1 MALIDTTNTI
11 DSSIYLKNRFPH
23 NKVGSNYYIQNLQEK
38 RNKDW
43 EFRPNL
49 VDIEEEL
56 EKQCNYTVEPV
67 KYSPIDVAI
76 RKVKNEK
83 GQDLGGDWADI
94 AFRDLNHPCNLGYRY
109 RFDTEFPDMSMMTE
123 EEKYFNTSVW
133 LCVNKN
139 PVNPGNN
146 CIIRRCNAN
155 IVFGGSPS
163 GSVNEITEIH
173 YEPVILEND
182 LKYINMYYNMTT
194 ILPQS
199 EWYATMQMNY
209 FTNCIGINDRVI
221 FGGVDLVDRS
231 NNAVFKVKAV
241 VKSTSLKTFAKNDSP
256 EVDNIPLVLVALD
269 KDTISSNDDF
279 HSRLANQPPIYFTRV
294 IKPSYEYYLELTS
307 VYKDGTIKPIITDG
321 GDSNIED
328 EFNNKDDLNDINNNI
343 NGVVI
348 EKVDKDKK
356 GQYQERILL
365 KETEYYQCNLMFNN
379 KDIKESSLKITASL
393 DINKCEGKPE
403 DYFKLEILNDNIFA
417 ITNLKRYAS
426 KPLIV
431 TCSCIKPDEPDMIIS
446 QEYEFTLGGFY

>member
-1 MALIDTTNTI
+1 MALINTTNTV
-11 DSSIYLKNRFPH
+11 DSSIYLKNKFPH

-56 EKQCNYTVEPV
+56 EKQCTYTVEPV

-94 AFRDLNHPCNLGYRY
+94 AFRDLKHFCNLGSRY
-109 RFDTEFPDMSMMTE
+109 RFDTEFPDISLMTE
-123 EEKYFNTSVW
+123 EDKYYNTSVW
-133 LCVNKN
+133 ICVNKN

-163 GSVNEITEIH
+163 GSVDEITEIH

-241 VKSTSLKTFAKNDSP
+241 VKSTSLKTFSKNDSP
-256 EVDNIPLVLVALD
+256 EIENIPLVLVALD

-279 HSRLANQPPIYFTRV
+279 HSRLANQPPIYFTQV
-294 IKPSYEYYLELTS
+294 IKPSYEYYLELNS
-307 VYKDGTIKPIITDG
+307 VYEDGTPKVIITDG
-321 GDSNIED
+321 GDSDTKD
-328 EFNNKDDLNDINNNI
+328 EFNNKDDLNEIGDIV

-348 EKVDKDKK
+348 KENKDEK
-356 GQYQERILL
+356 GQYQDRILL
-365 KETEYYQCNLMFNN
+365 KETEYYKCNLMFNN
-379 KDIKESSLKITASL
+379 NVKDSQMEISATL
-393 DINKCEGKPE
+393 DLSKNDGKPE
-403 DYFKLEILNDNIFA
+403 DYFEIKTLDNNIFS
-417 ITNLKRYAS
+417 ITNLKRYAN

-431 TCSCIKPDEPDMIIS
+431 TCSCIKPDEPDMMIS